1 MMMSGEPILGNGII
15 PRLAFITIIII
26 AFYILL
32 RIGLVILAYFYGEN
46 KSPHLIDGMVK
57 SNNYRLIKQN
67 PTLPGSKPVYRSDN
81 ENTGGEYT
89 WSVWLYMD
97 QAQSLIKD
105 GTDPVP
111 YHIFSKGTKQ
121 LATVDNNRYPV
132 TNGPGLYLVPQ
143 EQPNS
148 NEISHDLYILVD
160 TYGNGDDDISG
171 RGDEQNSITITD
183 VPLKK
188 WVNII
193 IRAQHKTIDVFINGV
208 LSRRKIYSNVIKQNY
223 GDVHVAL
230 ELGNT
235 TTTKGIDN
243 GYISNLWYYD
253 RAIGTVEILSIVNK
267 GPDTKYLGEENISSV
282 PSYLSRG
289 WYTTSLTS

>member
-105 GTDPVP
+105 GTDTVP

-132 TNGPGLYLVPQ
+132 TNGPGLYLVPS
-143 EQPNS
+143 EDADS

-289 WYTTSLTS
+289 WYTTSLTT

>member
-1 MMMSGEPILGNGII
+1 MSGEPILGNGII

-132 TNGPGLYLVPQ
+132 TNGPGLYLVPS
-143 EQPNS
+143 EDTGS
-148 NEISHDLYILVD
+148 NEISHDLYILLD

-171 RGDEQNSITITD
+171 RGDEKNSITITD

-223 GDVHVAL
+223 GDIFVGARKNPL
-230 ELGNT
+230 
-235 TTTKGIDN
+235 D
-243 GYISNLWYYD
+243 GYISSLRYFNYALGNNQIQDIMNMGPNLKTIGEDFTETKPPYLAMRWYLD
-253 RAIGTVEILSIVNK
+253 SHN
-267 GPDTKYLGEENISSV
+267 
-282 PSYLSRG
+282 
-289 WYTTSLTS
+289 